1 MQELI
6 LRSDVEKM
14 LETKLEGIGNR
25 DYGDQSE
32 RILGELLYELSQL
45 ESKYEA
51 VAYTPEYILA
61 NRIWKSID
69 TPPHTEWQYLV
80 IDEYVPWQQTIGI
93 WYYSPLWWDRKSYTH
108 WMALPTIPNS

>member
-14 LETKLEGIGNR
+14 IQNAIDLHFLHSDKDTLYGIL
-25 DYGDQSE
+25 D
-32 RILGELLYELSQL
+32 ELSQL

-51 VAYTPEYILA
+51 VANNPEYMLA

-69 TPPHTEWQYLV
+69 TPPHTE
-80 IDEYVPWQQTIGI
+80 
-93 WYYSPLWWDRKSYTH
+93 
-108 WMALPTIPNS
+108 

>member
-14 LETKLEGIGNR
+14 LEKKLEGIGNR

-32 RILGELLYELSQL
+32 RILQELLYELSQL

-51 VAYTPEYILA
+51 VAHTPEYQLS
-61 NRIWKSID
+61 NKVSD
-69 TPPHTEWQYLV
+69 H
-80 IDEYVPWQQTIGI
+80 
-93 WYYSPLWWDRKSYTH
+93 S
-108 WMALPTIPNS
+108 

>member
-6 LRSDVEKM
+6 LRSDVENI
-14 LETKLEGIGNR
+14 LEKKLEGIGNR

-32 RILGELLYELSQL
+32 KILKELLYELSQL

-51 VAYTPEYILA
+51 VANNPEYMLA

-69 TPPHTEWQYLV
+69 TPPHTE
-80 IDEYVPWQQTIGI
+80 
-93 WYYSPLWWDRKSYTH
+93 
-108 WMALPTIPNS
+108 

>member
-14 LETKLEGIGNR
+14 IQNAIDLHALHSDKDTLYGIL
-25 DYGDQSE
+25 D
-32 RILGELLYELSQL
+32 ELSQL

-69 TPPHTEWQYLV
+69 TPPHTE
-80 IDEYVPWQQTIGI
+80 
-93 WYYSPLWWDRKSYTH
+93 
-108 WMALPTIPNS
+108 